1 MQTTQAMY
9 KLVLTLISILLSA
22 AVFAQD
28 STHQTSSADSAI
40 KVSVV
45 QHGKY
50 STLLYTINGM
60 PQTQSTL
67 ESHLMSYAPAAQ
79 ELQEYKTI
87 RRNKNTGGLI
97 CASVSIGALIAARI
111 QANQAKVNNGPNF
124 NSAPVFLSI
133 SIAGLAGEIAFLCR
147 RNRHFDN
154 AIQAYNSRF

>member
-1 MQTTQAMY
+1 MY

-28 STHQTSSADSAI
+28 STHQASSADSAI
-40 KVSVV
+40 KVSVIR
-45 QHGKY
+45 QGKY
-50 STLLYTINGM
+50 SNLLYTINGM

-79 ELQEYKTI
+79 ELQQYKTI
-87 RRNKNTGGLI
+87 RMHKNTGGLI

-133 SIAGLAGEIAFLCR
+133 SIAGLAGEIAFLSR
-147 RNRHFDN
+147 RNRHFEN
-154 AIQAYNSRF
+154 AIEAYNSRF